1 MKKLIALLLV
11 LAMALAL
18 VACGASPAPAATEAP
33 KAEAPAAT
41 EAAPAEPEVKT
52 YDKPELVLTFPEIN
66 ADAGTVCDMIR
77 RFADNV
83 KAGSNGRI
91 EINVFGGG
99 QLGTEAETM
108 EMLRLGTAD
117 FIRLNPANMSTRG
130 IDIPEYTAMGLPFLV
145 QSIDGGLEYLY
156 GDSGKALADQII
168 EKSGGEVRALYNY
181 ILTPAR
187 NMYTNVEA
195 TCLADFAKLKIRS
208 ETSEIKIDMI
218 NSWASATPL
227 AMSEIYTSLST
238 GVLDGCENTI
248 TGYKDNAWYEEAPYV
263 YLTEHVIGVSVFMI
277 SEKTWQK
284 LTADEQVMM
293 VEALKEAC
301 DWFQAQQ
308 EDELAVYIE
317 DLKELGVTFTECTDK
332 QAWIDACA
340 PLYEKYAVGLEG
352 FIADIQSY
360 K

>member
-1 MKKLIALLLV
+1 MKKIIALLLALV
-11 LAMALAL
+11 MALSL
-18 VACGASPAPAATEAP
+18 VACGGSQAPATEAPATEAP
-33 KAEAPAAT
+33 KADAPAPET
-41 EAAPAEPEVKT
+41 EATVKV
-52 YDKPELVLTFPEIN
+52 YDKPELSLTFPEIN
-66 ADAGTVCDMIR
+66 ADAGTVCAMIR

-99 QLGTEAETM
+99 QLGNEAETM

-117 FIRLNPANMSTRG
+117 FIRINPANMSTRG

-145 QSIDGGLEYLY
+145 QSINGGLDFLY
-156 GDSGKALADQII
+156 GESGVALADQII
-168 EKSGGEVRALYNY
+168 EKSGGEVRSLYNY

-187 NMYTNVEA
+187 NMYTKVEA
-195 TCLADFAKLKIRS
+195 TKLEDFAKLKIRS

-263 YLTEHVIGVSVFMI
+263 YLTEHVVGVSVFMI
-277 SEKTWQK
+277 AEKTWQK

-308 EDELAVYIE
+308 ETELAAYIE
-317 DLKELGVTFTECTDK
+317 ELKGLGVTFTECTDK
-332 QAWIDACA
+332 QDWIDACA
-340 PLYEKYAVGLEG
+340 PLYAKYAVGLED
-352 FIADIQSY
+352 FIADIQSH

>member
-1 MKKLIALLLV
+1 MKKIIALLLALV
-11 LAMALAL
+11 MALSL
-18 VACGASPAPAATEAP
+18 VACGGSQAPATEAPATEAP
-33 KAEAPAAT
+33 KADAPAPET
-41 EAAPAEPEVKT
+41 EATVKV
-52 YDKPELVLTFPEIN
+52 YDKPELSLTFPEIN
-66 ADAGTVCDMIR
+66 ADAGTVCDMLR

-145 QSIDGGLEYLY
+145 QSIDGGLEFLY

-168 EKSGGEVRALYNY
+168 EKSNGEVRALYNY
-181 ILTPAR
+181 ILTLAR

-195 TCLADFAKLKIRS
+195 TCLEDFAKLKIRS

-308 EDELAVYIE
+308 EEELAVYIE
-317 DLKELGVTFTECTDK
+317 DLKALGVTFTECTDK
-332 QAWIDACA
+332 QAWMDACA
-340 PLYEKYAVGLEG
+340 PLYAKYAAGLEG

>member
-1 MKKLIALLLV
+1 MKKLIAMLLV
-11 LAMALAL
+11 LAMALSL
-18 VACGASPAPAATEAP
+18 VACGGSQAPAATEAP

-66 ADAGTVCDMIR
+66 ADAGTVCDMLR

-99 QLGTEAETM
+99 QLGTEADTM

-117 FIRLNPANMSTRG
+117 FLRLNPANMATRG

-145 QSIDGGLEYLY
+145 QSIEGGLEFLY

-168 EKSGGEVRALYNY
+168 EKSDGEVRALYNY

-195 TCLADFAKLKIRS
+195 TKLEDFAKLKVRS

-218 NSWASATPL
+218 NCWASATPL

-263 YLTEHVIGVSVFMI
+263 YLTEHVVGVSVFMI
-277 SEKTWQK
+277 AEKTWQK

-308 EDELAVYIE
+308 ETELAAYIE
-317 DLKELGVTFTECTDK
+317 ELKGLGVTFTECTDK

-340 PLYEKYAVGLEG
+340 PLYAKYAVGLED
-352 FIADIQSY
+352 FIADIQSH